1 MRGARSFLTVAL
13 FATMAT
19 SCAPAAAPAPGGG
32 TATPATAAAAPAA
45 DVAAVRAV
53 VQRLFDGMRAR
64 DTVMMRSVFHP
75 EARFYGLSREG
86 AIQMI
91 TPSTFMQ
98 GIGRAPAGLLLDEV
112 IQDVEIRIDA
122 NLAIVWTYY
131 DFFAGDR
138 FSHCGYDAFQLLKE
152 RGEWKIVA
160 LADSRRTEGCRQKRS

>member
-1 MRGARSFLTVAL
+1 MPETRPFLVVGVLVAL
-13 FATMAT
+13 AT
-19 SCAPAAAPAPGGG
+19 SCAPAAVSTPGAG
-32 TATPATAAAAPAA
+32 TVSSTAAPPA

-64 DTVMMRSVFHP
+64 DTVMMLSVFHP
-75 EARFYGLSREG
+75 EARFYAVNREG
-86 AIQMI
+86 AIEMT
-91 TPSTFMQ
+91 TPSAFMQ

-112 IQDVEIRIDA
+112 IQDVEVRIDG

-138 FSHCGYDAFQLLKE
+138 FSHCGYDAFQLL
-152 RGEWKIVA
+152 RSRAEWKIVA